1 LRLIS
6 FRRSVIGGLARR
18 ELVASLQPFW
28 LLAPFWPP
36 NMPFSA
42 LLAIGAGMHCDPLF
56 KIAHSQTRPLSS
68 ETGDTHRPVPSGRN
82 LKLGQ

>member
-1 LRLIS
+1 
-6 FRRSVIGGLARR
+6 
-18 ELVASLQPFW
+18 
-28 LLAPFWPP
+28 
-36 NMPFSA
+36 MPFSA